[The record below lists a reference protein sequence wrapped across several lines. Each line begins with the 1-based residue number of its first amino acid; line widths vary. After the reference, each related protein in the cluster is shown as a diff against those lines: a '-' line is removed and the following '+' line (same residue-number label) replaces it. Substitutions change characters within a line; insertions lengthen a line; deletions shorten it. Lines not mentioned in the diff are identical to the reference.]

1 MIFFFFFSFKVNVLD
16 IPRSVL
22 KSIPYDFIQT
32 TLQLEIYMLMYSSQ
46 HLVVFKA
53 KFVQQIK
60 FFSMLYNVDTVHKNV
75 NIGYS
80 HIMQFSPFTNDDAN
94 NQQRAK

>member
-1 MIFFFFFSFKVNVLD
+1 
-16 IPRSVL
+16 
-22 KSIPYDFIQT
+22 
-32 TLQLEIYMLMYSSQ
+32 MYSSQ

-75 NIGYS
+75 NIGYI

-94 NQQRAK
+94 NQQRGKQLTPPTIAYYHRSNYYYCPVIRLQ